1 MVRKVSIVLPAFN
14 EAGSIAVILGRIRAV
29 EAERGGKDLFEVI
42 VVDDGSTDG
51 TAEAAEKADARVIR
65 HPYNIGNGAAVKS
78 GIRAAGGDVILLMDS
93 DGQHPPEKIPD
104 LLDALDTHAMVVGAR
119 TRNSQAG
126 WHRAFANGL
135 YNRLATYVTGRRIP
149 DLTCGFRAIRTGVAR
164 RLLYLLPNPF
174 SYPTTLTLA
183 CFKTGLPVAYVPIE
197 AAPRQGKSKIRLVK
211 DGTRFLLIILKIA
224 TFFSPFRV
232 FFPLS
237 MLSFLAGLCHYGYT
251 YITTQ
256 RFTNMSMLMFVQ
268 AVILFAL
275 ALISDQIA
283 QLRFDRSERTGS

>member
-164 RLLYLLPNPF
+164 RFLYLLPNTF

>member
-126 WHRAFANGL
+126 
-135 YNRLATYVTGRRIP
+135 
-149 DLTCGFRAIRTGVAR
+149 
-164 RLLYLLPNPF
+164 
-174 SYPTTLTLA
+174 
-183 CFKTGLPVAYVPIE
+183 
-197 AAPRQGKSKIRLVK
+197 
-211 DGTRFLLIILKIA
+211 
-224 TFFSPFRV
+224 
-232 FFPLS
+232 
-237 MLSFLAGLCHYGYT
+237 
-251 YITTQ
+251 
-256 RFTNMSMLMFVQ
+256 
-268 AVILFAL
+268 
-275 ALISDQIA
+275 
-283 QLRFDRSERTGS
+283 